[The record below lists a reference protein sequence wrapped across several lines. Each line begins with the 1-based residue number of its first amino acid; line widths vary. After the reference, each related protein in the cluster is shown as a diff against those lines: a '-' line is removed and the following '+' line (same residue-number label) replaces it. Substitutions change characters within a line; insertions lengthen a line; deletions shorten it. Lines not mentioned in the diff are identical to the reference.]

1 MKPPPRKNN
10 GDNHPACDADATH
23 DPINLATGSLMA
35 EYVDLGVEDT
45 LGLYSLKRYYE
56 SAYRNTGGILGDMW
70 RFGIE
75 STVSQRGEFAD
86 VQMEDLHM
94 EHFRR
99 IDGRWVNQK
108 DGSEKFHLVDT
119 MDGYRLT
126 VTTEGKHYEYDKTG
140 RLMMVADIHDNRTT
154 LAYTGNLLTQMT
166 FSSGT
171 WIRFFYE
178 NGRLAHLEDNT
189 GRRVSYHYEGNFL
202 TSVCLPNGGTMYYS
216 YTPEGYLTRLTDLNG
231 KCFSTNYYDRRGRV
245 IRQELEGGEEY
256 VAFYD
261 DANRQNTFLTTS
273 TGENVTYTYD
283 QNKKITE
290 ILHPDGT
297 KETRVYD
304 AAGNRVEEND
314 RYGRTTKRTYGQHG
328 ELLSETDPAGLM
340 RQYTYNEAG
349 QVIHY
354 KENTGR
360 ELINT
365 YDEKNNLSSTSVR
378 LDANTWRKTE
388 YKHDHRGRLLQVIHA
403 DQSVER
409 YSYKTEFGTPTSY
422 TAADGA
428 TTYYR
433 YDPKGSL
440 IAVEDAFGT
449 VWYGK
454 NHMGH
459 ITSIRDEEGNVTRY
473 YYDNMANITK
483 YIRPNGYNPKTD
495 DGKGIEYRYDAWT
508 HLSKMVSPEREVTRY
523 ENDYLGN
530 RLREIRPN
538 EAGKETPAAYVYN
551 YDKEKHLLC
560 VTAPDGGVT
569 YTERDLYGNVLQS
582 MTPEEYRSFKKD
594 EEENTGKGILLR
606 KTKKPGYHYQYDCMN
621 RLVKVTDTDGVVE
634 AAFVYDRAGFLVKEM
649 NAADYLSA
657 DTDEERTGTYYTYDY
672 EGNVCS
678 IRKTLRKEENGRV
691 CYSLVTFGYDVMGRC
706 IFQKRYLDE
715 QDRHSAK
722 GRVNRISYA
731 YDRGGR
737 LCRVTD
743 STGAVSEYTYNSR
756 GQRTVVRNKIRED
769 VWQETG
775 YTYSPCGNI
784 IKVAVSADENGCGRK
799 YAFTTYTYDGNGN
812 ITGIQLPSGDE
823 IHREYDLCDRI
834 TAEHYREKNGSIDNR
849 ITYHYDKN
857 GNLTEVRYQDGYT
870 ITMRYDVMDRLVS
883 RTEGRGTTRMTY
895 DLDGKL
901 ISQIN
906 PNELQA
912 RGDAAKGF
920 RYYYDSKGRNTGIL
934 SPEDQLVYSAEYDR
948 MGNLVKE
955 GNGDGTVDIAY
966 DLGGRRIMVSASGKV
981 LQKYQYDAM
990 GNLTGLTDGNG
1001 NETAYATDL
1010 WGRVETVTLAD
1021 GTMEHYSYDHAG
1033 NVCAATDGNGNTVR
1047 YVYNRA
1053 NQLAERQDAA
1063 GCIEKFTYDILGR
1076 LQGHCDRDG
1085 RQVHYTYNM
1094 LGSPTEISSGREH
1107 MADYSYDAMGRLASA
1122 LGGGMRYDY
1131 RYDAEGRLKEKRAS
1145 GRILTSYT
1153 YDAEGNKVSQKDLT
1167 GKETGYW
1174 YDFSGRLTAVTD
1186 GEKTLAEYVYSASG
1200 NPVVKKIGGNITST
1214 YGYDELLNIKALK
1227 TETEKQTL
1235 ADNHYF
1241 YDGNGNQIRRE
1252 GLEGTTGY
1260 AYDGRNRLTEISY
1273 PSALGGYTEKLGYDA
1288 AGNRIRRETELEITT
1303 YRYDNC
1309 NRLQELRREYKNAEI
1324 STAQPQIIR
1333 YTYDR
1338 QGNMLSEGEK
1348 KYSYDSFGRMVRA
1361 EVPVEHRG
1369 ASNKPDKHAG
1379 FSNAAQST
1387 GETFGTQENSSATRE
1402 FQVQINRYD
1411 GEGLRH
1417 EMEENG
1423 RLIKFLYNEDRE
1435 VVAEETGNGTITRYI
1450 RGLGIISSDS
1460 EEAKTYYHY
1469 VSDEQGSIT
1478 HVLSEDAEILNH
1490 YSYDAFGNI
1499 IEKTEKVENRFCY
1512 NGEML
1517 DPVTQQYYLRARFY
1531 HPVIGRFTQEDTYY
1545 GDGLNLYQYCQANPV
1560 GYVDPSGHTCEIV
1573 QNHYK
1578 QYQEYRKQHP
1588 KANAAE
1594 AYEAVTG
1601 KNPLKKDAGKSGS
1614 KTIKNVEAPILPE
1627 GSSWERNVLNS
1638 FAGGKS
1644 NSVTYGGGTTLYRV
1658 GGKNGGFWSLDPPPA
1673 TEYQWRVDTAIKQ
1686 EFCNDASTLY
1696 KMTIPEGAT
1705 LSGLEGKVGS
1715 QGMGLYGGA
1724 HQVYIDYKAVPSDW
1738 IEITP
1743 MQWK

>member
-1 MKPPPRKNN
+1 
-10 GDNHPACDADATH
+10 
-23 DPINLATGSLMA
+23 
-35 EYVDLGVEDT
+35 
-45 LGLYSLKRYYE
+45 
-56 SAYRNTGGILGDMW
+56 MW

-178 NGRLAHLEDNT
+178 NGRLSHLEDNT

-202 TSVCLPNGGTMYYS
+202 TSVRLPNGGTMYYS

-273 TGENVTYTYD
+273 TGENVIYTYD

-582 MTPEEYRSFKKD
+582 MTPEEYRSFQKD

-678 IRKTLRKEENGRV
+678 IRKALRKEENGRV

-834 TAEHYREKNGSIDNR
+834 TAEHYREKNGGIDNR

-857 GNLTEVRYQDGYT
+857 GNLTEIRYQDGYT

-934 SPEDQLVYSAEYDR
+934 SPEDQMVYKAVYDR
-948 MGNLVKE
+948 AGNPVVE
-955 GNGDGTVDIAY
+955 GNGDGTVEIAY
-966 DLGGRRIMVSASGKV
+966 DLAGRRTEITSSGKV
-981 LQKYQYDAM
+981 LQRYQYDAM

-1085 RQVHYTYNM
+1085 RQVHYAYNM
-1094 LGSPTEISSGREH
+1094 FGSPTEISSGREH
-1107 MADYSYDAMGRLASA
+1107 MADYSYDAMGRLSSA

-1145 GRILTSYT
+1145 GRILTGYT

-1167 GKETGYW
+1167 GKETGYR

-1186 GEKTLAEYVYSASG
+1186 MGQCNPDRLHFADAGASGRILAEYVYSASG

-1288 AGNRIRRETELEITT
+1288 AGNRIRRETEQEITT

-1309 NRLQELRREYKNAEI
+1309 NRLQELRREYKNTET

-1361 EVPVEHRG
+1361 EIPMEHRG
-1369 ASNKPDKHAG
+1369 ASNKPDEHAG
-1379 FSNAAQST
+1379 FNHAAQST
-1387 GETFGTQENSSATRE
+1387 GETFGIQENSSATRE

-1531 HPVIGRFTQEDTYY
+1531 NPVIGRFTQEDTYY

-1573 QNHYK
+1573 QNHYE

-1588 KANAAE
+1588 RATAAE
-1594 AYEAVTG
+1594 VYEAVTG
-1601 KNPLKKDAGKSGS
+1601 KDPLKKDAGKSGS
-1614 KTIKNVEAPILPE
+1614 TTINGLNIIDGKVDGKIPLAEYEKYRVDSVHNI
-1627 GSSWERNVLNS
+1627 GSDTMTLGKYEPTIRADGTKDFSVPGS
-1638 FAGGKS
+1638 GAYTVKAGDTTYFSLGTEWDKITD
-1644 NSVTYGGGTTLYRV
+1644 TYGLDAAGQNMFDYFNKPALDDAV
-1658 GGKNGGFWSLDPPPA
+1658 SAGKKIRFSHNPEAYGECALKWEWDYLQEKHGYFALEKKGDFWYA
-1673 TEYQWRVDTAIKQ
+1673 TK
-1686 EFCNDASTLY
+1686 
-1696 KMTIPEGAT
+1696 
-1705 LSGLEGKVGS
+1705 
-1715 QGMGLYGGA
+1715 
-1724 HQVYIDYKAVPSDW
+1724 
-1738 IEITP
+1738 
-1743 MQWK
+1743 

>member
-1 MKPPPRKNN
+1 
-10 GDNHPACDADATH
+10 
-23 DPINLATGSLMA
+23 
-35 EYVDLGVEDT
+35 
-45 LGLYSLKRYYE
+45 
-56 SAYRNTGGILGDMW
+56 
-70 RFGIE
+70 
-75 STVSQRGEFAD
+75 
-86 VQMEDLHM
+86 
-94 EHFRR
+94 
-99 IDGRWVNQK
+99 
-108 DGSEKFHLVDT
+108 
-119 MDGYRLT
+119 
-126 VTTEGKHYEYDKTG
+126 
-140 RLMMVADIHDNRTT
+140 
-154 LAYTGNLLTQMT
+154 
-166 FSSGT
+166 
-171 WIRFFYE
+171 
-178 NGRLAHLEDNT
+178 
-189 GRRVSYHYEGNFL
+189 
-202 TSVCLPNGGTMYYS
+202 
-216 YTPEGYLTRLTDLNG
+216 
-231 KCFSTNYYDRRGRV
+231 
-245 IRQELEGGEEY
+245 
-256 VAFYD
+256 
-261 DANRQNTFLTTS
+261 
-273 TGENVTYTYD
+273 
-283 QNKKITE
+283 
-290 ILHPDGT
+290 
-297 KETRVYD
+297 
-304 AAGNRVEEND
+304 
-314 RYGRTTKRTYGQHG
+314 
-328 ELLSETDPAGLM
+328 
-340 RQYTYNEAG
+340 
-349 QVIHY
+349 
-354 KENTGR
+354 
-360 ELINT
+360 
-365 YDEKNNLSSTSVR
+365 
-378 LDANTWRKTE
+378 
-388 YKHDHRGRLLQVIHA
+388 
-403 DQSVER
+403 
-409 YSYKTEFGTPTSY
+409 
-422 TAADGA
+422 
-428 TTYYR
+428 
-433 YDPKGSL
+433 
-440 IAVEDAFGT
+440 
-449 VWYGK
+449 
-454 NHMGH
+454 
-459 ITSIRDEEGNVTRY
+459 
-473 YYDNMANITK
+473 
-483 YIRPNGYNPKTD
+483 
-495 DGKGIEYRYDAWT
+495 
-508 HLSKMVSPEREVTRY
+508 
-523 ENDYLGN
+523 
-530 RLREIRPN
+530 
-538 EAGKETPAAYVYN
+538 
-551 YDKEKHLLC
+551 
-560 VTAPDGGVT
+560 
-569 YTERDLYGNVLQS
+569 
-582 MTPEEYRSFKKD
+582 
-594 EEENTGKGILLR
+594 
-606 KTKKPGYHYQYDCMN
+606 MN

-691 CYSLVTFGYDVMGRC
+691 CYSLVTFGYDVMGRF
-706 IFQKRYLDE
+706 FQKRYLDE

-834 TAEHYREKNGSIDNR
+834 TAEHYREKNGGIDNR

-857 GNLTEVRYQDGYT
+857 GNLTEVRYQNDYT
-870 ITMRYDVMDRLVS
+870 ITMRYD
-883 RTEGRGTTRMTY
+883 Y
-895 DLDGKL
+895 
-901 ISQIN
+901 
-906 PNELQA
+906 
-912 RGDAAKGF
+912 
-920 RYYYDSKGRNTGIL
+920 RYY
-934 SPEDQLVYSAEYDR
+934 
-948 MGNLVKE
+948 E
-955 GNGDGTVDIAY
+955 G
-966 DLGGRRIMVSASGKV
+966 
-981 LQKYQYDAM
+981 
-990 GNLTGLTDGNG
+990 GL
-1001 NETAYATDL
+1001 
-1010 WGRVETVTLAD
+1010 
-1021 GTMEHYSYDHAG
+1021 
-1033 NVCAATDGNGNTVR
+1033 
-1047 YVYNRA
+1047 
-1053 NQLAERQDAA
+1053 
-1063 GCIEKFTYDILGR
+1063 
-1076 LQGHCDRDG
+1076 
-1085 RQVHYTYNM
+1085 
-1094 LGSPTEISSGREH
+1094 
-1107 MADYSYDAMGRLASA
+1107 
-1122 LGGGMRYDY
+1122 
-1131 RYDAEGRLKEKRAS
+1131 LKEKRAS

-1167 GKETGYW
+1167 GKETGYR
-1174 YDFSGRLTAVTD
+1174 YDFSGRLMAVTD
-1186 GEKTLAEYVYSASG
+1186 MGQCNPDRLHFADADASGRILAEYVYSASG

-1288 AGNRIRRETELEITT
+1288 AGNRIRRETEQEITT

-1309 NRLQELRREYKNAEI
+1309 NRLQELRREYKNTET

-1361 EVPVEHRG
+1361 EVPVEHRVV
-1369 ASNKPDKHAG
+1369 SNKPDEHTG

-1387 GETFGTQENSSATRE
+1387 GETFGIQENSSATRE

-1517 DPVTQQYYLRARFY
+1517 DPITQQYYLRARFY
-1531 HPVIGRFTQEDTYY
+1531 NPVIGRFTQEDTYY

-1601 KNPLKKDAGKSGS
+1601 KNTLKKDAGKSGS